1 MAGVLGFLNA
11 GGLPPHGF
19 CLLWDWRLI
28 TLHVASDAVIGLSY
42 FAIPLALV
50 WFVRQRRDLAF
61 GWVFVMFGAFITL
74 CGTTHL
80 MEIWVLWH
88 ADYAVQGLI
97 KMATAVVSLL
107 TAVLLWPLVFRLRVF
122 PTPAQFRE
130 VSDRLASETAERQ
143 RAEASL
149 HGSEQQLRVLLDGV
163 NDHAIFMLDETGVVK
178 SWNAGA
184 ARIEGYPAH
193 EVIGRHFSLFYTAED
208 RDGGAPAKA
217 LQAAAAHGKFESEGW
232 RVRRDG
238 SRFWASVVMEAL
250 RSPDGTLIGFAKITR
265 DFTERHQAMLALE
278 QARAAL
284 AQAQKMETVGQLT
297 GGVAHDFNNL
307 LTAIMGGA
315 DLLRRRLGE
324 LDDTS
329 HRVLTGITDAAQ
341 RGAALVQ
348 RLLAFSRKQALRPEV
363 TDANRLLAGM
373 SELLRHT
380 LGEQIRIETVLAGGL
395 WHIFVDRN
403 QLENAILNL
412 AVNARHAM
420 PEGGRLTLETGN
432 TMLDEAYAAAN
443 PESAAGQFVL
453 IAVSDTG
460 SGMPAEVRQRAFE
473 PFFTTKAEGVGTGLG
488 LSQVYGFV
496 RQSGGHVKIYSEP
509 GSGTTVKI
517 YLPRRI
523 AAEAAAPDSTL
534 HYADAPGGT
543 ATVLVVEDHEE
554 VRSYAAG
561 ALAHLGY
568 RVLQAADAATGL
580 AMLAAHPEIALLFTD
595 VGLPGMN
602 GRALADAARRQR
614 PGIRVLYTTGYARNA
629 IVHHGILDAGV
640 NLLPKPYTV
649 ETLARKL
656 RTVLDAPEGGEAAAR
671 HTVATAEGDGGS

>member
-1 MAGVLGFLNA
+1 MAGLLAFLRE

-19 CLLWDWRLI
+19 CLLWDPRLI
-28 TLHVASDAVIGLSY
+28 ALHVTSDAVIAVSY
-42 FAIPLALV
+42 FAIPLALG
-50 WFVRQRRDLAF
+50 WFASRRRDLAF
-61 GWVFVMFGAFITL
+61 GWVIWLFGAFITL

-88 ADYAVQGLI
+88 ADYAVQGLV
-97 KMATAVVSLL
+97 KAATAAVSLL
-107 TAVLLWPLVFRLRVF
+107 TAVLLWPLAFRLRAF

-130 VSDRLASETAERQ
+130 VTHRLATETAERR

-163 NDHAIFMLDETGVVK
+163 SDHAIFMLDATGVVT

-184 ARIEGYPAH
+184 ARIKGYPAR

-208 RDGGAPAKA
+208 RDAGTPGRA
-217 LQAAAAHGKFESEGW
+217 LRAAAAHGKHEFEGW

-238 SRFWASVVMEAL
+238 SRFWASVVIEAL
-250 RSPDGTLIGFAKITR
+250 RNPSGTLIGYAKITR
-265 DFTERHQAMLALE
+265 DITERHQATLALE
-278 QARAAL
+278 QTRAAL
-284 AQAQKMETVGQLT
+284 VQAQKMETVGQLT

-315 DLLRRRLGE
+315 DLLARRVGG
-324 LDDTS
+324 LDETS
-329 HRVLTGITDAAQ
+329 RRVLTGISEAAQ
-341 RGAALVQ
+341 RGAALVH

-363 TDANRLLAGM
+363 TDVNRLLAGM
-373 SELLRHT
+373 SELLRRT

-395 WHIFVDRN
+395 WHSFVDRN

-412 AVNARHAM
+412 AVNARDAM
-420 PEGGRLTLETGN
+420 PRGGRLTLETGN
-432 TMLDEAYAAAN
+432 TMLDETYAAAN
-443 PESAAGQFVL
+443 PEATAGQFVL

-460 SGMPAEVRQRAFE
+460 DGMPAEVRQRAFE
-473 PFFTTKAEGVGTGLG
+473 PFFTTKAEGAGTGLG

-496 RQSGGHVKIYSEP
+496 RQSGGHVKIYSEE
-509 GSGTTVKI
+509 GTGTTVKI

-523 AAEAAAPDSTL
+523 EDDAAEPDGAIR
-534 HYADAPGGT
+534 YADAPGGT
-543 ATVLVVEDHEE
+543 ETVLVVEDHKE
-554 VRSYAAG
+554 VRTYAVG
-561 ALAHLGY
+561 ALALLGY
-568 RVLQAADAATGL
+568 RVLEAADAGAAL
-580 AMLAAHPEIALLFTD
+580 AMLAAHPDVALLFTD

-602 GRALADAARRQR
+602 GRGLANAARRKR
-614 PGIRVLYTTGYARNA
+614 PGIKVLYTTGYARNA

-640 NLLPKPYTV
+640 ELLPKPYTV

-656 RTVLDAPEGGEAAAR
+656 RAVLDGPAGQDAPPQPAGAAQ
-671 HTVATAEGDGGS
+671 DGNGA